1 MLALVLPATIGLAA
15 CSHVMAMMGHGA
27 RRPAVTEFGLGPR
40 NSTEG
45 RFVGTLETDAD
56 LKPRRMQTVRVVIR
70 DGNGQAIDG
79 DL

>member
-40 NSTEG
+40 NSTQG
-45 RFVGTLETDAD
+45 RLVGALETDAD